1 MSMDLVLETANLLSV
16 AFCWQPKPNLC
27 VLNRK
32 NLTRGLPDC
41 QLPRCKCRQVFSQDE
56 PRGSPA
62 KDACCCTASE
72 CNQLHCLYSPIP
84 PINTP
89 GCTRRSALSHNSRT
103 YSLTMNSHS
112 SPATKILNFF
122 QSAFKISKFQRFSL
136 FPKLPLEIRLEIW
149 RLSLPE
155 GPRVLQAIRK
165 LPSSTSHDP
174 HGTLGQAPYKVRP
187 VSYGG
192 HQIPILSVNRESR
205 AEALQYL
212 TLIWGTYWNL
222 ELDAPY
228 FEIRNNWDDC
238 VTLIP
243 ELRKKGEL
251 DRFKNITIDW
261 MLWDWNGGRP
271 VRPHQLRDRFAEY
284 EHP

>member
-1 MSMDLVLETANLLSV
+1 
-16 AFCWQPKPNLC
+16 
-27 VLNRK
+27 
-32 NLTRGLPDC
+32 
-41 QLPRCKCRQVFSQDE
+41 
-56 PRGSPA
+56 
-62 KDACCCTASE
+62 
-72 CNQLHCLYSPIP
+72 
-84 PINTP
+84 
-89 GCTRRSALSHNSRT
+89 
-103 YSLTMNSHS
+103 MNSHS
-112 SPATKILNFF
+112 SPATKILTFF
-122 QSAFKISKFQRFSL
+122 QSAFKNSKSQRFSL
-136 FPKLPLEIRLEIW
+136 FPNLPLEIRLEIW
-149 RLSLPE
+149 RLSLPRA
-155 GPRVLQAIRK
+155 RVLQVTRT

-205 AEALQYL
+205 AEALRYL

-228 FEIRNNWDDC
+228 FEIRDDHDNC

-251 DRFKNITIDW
+251 DRFKHIAIDW
-261 MLWDWNGGRP
+261 MLWDFNAHRNWNGIF
-271 VRPHQLRDRFAEY
+271 RPHQLGY